1 MINTMRTRFIFI
13 EYGDKDIY
21 FNELKYSLMTLKSF
35 HQLTEDDV
43 YVYSESVER
52 YKNLSVT
59 PVSIKDEISSYSLSG
74 AYHFRI
80 KPLVML
86 RALRELP
93 IGLNLLFLDTDT
105 YTKQNLGSR
114 ISEINSR
121 TVLMN
126 KFETK
131 DPYPLAVL
139 SNFSLPSGLMY
150 SYGPHS
156 QMFNSGVV
164 GISTEHEKILID
176 AVALIDGMRAAGFK
190 SHTIEQCA
198 VTEAFRI
205 HGVQIHEVK
214 KEVVHYWK
222 STDKKY
228 MHNQLN
234 RIDSIQSSDGKL
246 PTFMIPH
253 NWFLAR
259 LHKLLN

>member
-1 MINTMRTRFIFI
+1 
-13 EYGDKDIY
+13 
-21 FNELKYSLMTLKSF
+21 MTLKNF
-35 HQLTEDDV
+35 HQLTEGDV
-43 YVYSESVER
+43 YVYTEDIER
-52 YKNLSVT
+52 YTSLPVT
-59 PVSIKDEISSYSLSG
+59 PVSIKDNISSYSLNG

-93 IGLNLLFLDTDT
+93 AGLNLLFLDTDT
-105 YTKQNLGSR
+105 YTKQNLSSR
-114 ISEINSR
+114 IAEINPR
-121 TVLMN
+121 AVLMN
-126 KFETK
+126 QFETK

-139 SNFSLPSGLMY
+139 SNLSLPSGLMY

-190 SHTIEQCA
+190 THTIEQCA

-214 KEVVHYWK
+214 KEIMHYWK

-228 MHNQLN
+228 IHNQLN
-234 RIDSIQSSDGKL
+234 RFDTIQSSDDKL
-246 PTFMIPH
+246 PTFTIPH